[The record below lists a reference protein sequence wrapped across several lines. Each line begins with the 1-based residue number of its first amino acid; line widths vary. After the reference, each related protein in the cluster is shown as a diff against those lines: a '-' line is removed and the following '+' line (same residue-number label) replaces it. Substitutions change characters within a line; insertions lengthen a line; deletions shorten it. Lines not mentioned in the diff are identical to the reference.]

1 MQKVFVFIL
10 LFIFVFAFSNQA
22 ASSEIT
28 AQLQKKYQEI
38 ETLKTKFTQKLIN
51 AASGES
57 EKRTGMIAFKR
68 PKYIYWETKTPE
80 KELLIVNKE
89 FVWQYFSTEQIAY
102 KYSIQD
108 VFQSKTLLQFIT
120 GEVNLSKDFNITQ
133 KESSNKKNWIKLKLI
148 PKEPDPSLVK
158 AYIWIDEKNVLLR
171 KIWIEDYFGNE
182 NKIVFEDIKINQSLS
197 LDLFSFEP
205 PDSVE
210 VIDNRR

>member
-1 MQKVFVFIL
+1 MKKVFVFIL

-22 ASSEIT
+22 TSSKIT

-80 KELLIVNKE
+80 KKLLIVNKE
-89 FVWQYFSTEQIAY
+89 FVWQYFPVEEVAY

-120 GEVNLSKDFNITQ
+120 GEVNLSKDFNITEL
-133 KESSNKKNWIKLKLI
+133 KSTDKNDWIKLKLI
-148 PKEPDPSLVK
+148 PKDSDPSLVK
-158 AYIWIDEKNVLLR
+158 AYIWIDKGNILLR
-171 KIWIEDYFGNE
+171 KIWIKDFFGNE

-197 LDLFSFEP
+197 SDLFSFEP
-205 PDSVE
+205 PESVR